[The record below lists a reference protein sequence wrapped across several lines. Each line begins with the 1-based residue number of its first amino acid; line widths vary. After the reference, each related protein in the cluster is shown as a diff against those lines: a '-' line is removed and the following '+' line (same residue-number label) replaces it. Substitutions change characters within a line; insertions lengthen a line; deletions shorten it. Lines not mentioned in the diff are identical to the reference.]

1 MSRRRA
7 RRRRAEAG
15 FTLLEALAS
24 IALMGLIAG
33 AIATVTAQWLP
44 NWNRSHFRT
53 QRNEQLAIALDRLVA
68 DLSAAEYVTPNGV
81 TNVPIFRGDELA
93 LTFVRSAVG
102 PNMRPGLELVKI
114 AETTDSLGAVLVRMR
129 APFVPVATGDPS
141 LDPTSF
147 GGPVV
152 LLRAPLRVVFAYA
165 GRDGK
170 WENSWH
176 HPGELPAAIRFDVR
190 DGEGRL
196 VVSTATRVHIDMK
209 PPQPDQNNGA
219 PPNAA
224 QPQANNAQAT
234 K

>member
-1 MSRRRA
+1 MSRRRQ
-7 RRRRAEAG
+7 AEAG

-33 AIATVTAQWLP
+33 AIATVTAQWMP
-44 NWNRSHFRT
+44 NWDRSQSRT
-53 QRNEQLAIALDRLVA
+53 QRNEQLATALDRLVA

-81 TNVPIFRGDELA
+81 TNVPIFRGDQSTLV
-93 LTFVRSAVG
+93 FVRSAVG

-114 AETTDSLGAVLVRMR
+114 AETTDSLGPALVRTR
-129 APFVPVATGDPS
+129 ASFVPVGTGNPSPDPIA
-141 LDPTSF
+141 
-147 GGPVV
+147 GPVV
-152 LLRAPLRVVFAYA
+152 LLRAPLRAAFAYA

-176 HPGELPAAIRFDVR
+176 HTGELPAAIRFDIR

-209 PPQPDQNNGA
+209 APQPDQSNGA
-219 PPNAA
+219 PANAA
-224 QPQANNAQAT
+224 RPQPNNIQAA